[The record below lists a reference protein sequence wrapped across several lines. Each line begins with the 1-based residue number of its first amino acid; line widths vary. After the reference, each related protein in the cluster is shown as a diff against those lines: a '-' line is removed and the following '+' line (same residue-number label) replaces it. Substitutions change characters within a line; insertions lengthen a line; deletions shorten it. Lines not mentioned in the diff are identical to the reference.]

1 MQGIIAGNVVVCG
14 VNPDRFFAG
23 HEFGPP
29 FKPTGATHGN
39 ETTWCNLLLMATVA
53 DGSSALRNRSF
64 RE

>member
-1 MQGIIAGNVVVCG
+1 MMMGGS
-14 VNPDRFFAG
+14 PDRFIAG

-39 ETTWCNLLLMATVA
+39 ETTWRNLLLMATVA
-53 DGSSALRNRSF
+53 DGSSAFHNRSF